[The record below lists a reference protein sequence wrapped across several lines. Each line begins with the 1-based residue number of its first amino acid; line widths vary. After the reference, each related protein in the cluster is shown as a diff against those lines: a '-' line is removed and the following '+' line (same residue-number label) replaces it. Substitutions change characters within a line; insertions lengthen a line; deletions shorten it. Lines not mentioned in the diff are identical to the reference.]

1 MAKYNKT
8 GKQEF
13 DRILHGKGY
22 ISQSQIAGMSYSQ
35 LTQLVARDRISVKE
49 LRSTYSQLRKTAM
62 GRTRTVSKDEVTEQ
76 FGTPDRQ
83 TFSVSKNLV
92 TTQSLL
98 HELADVGKFLR
109 SNQSTVTGLKKE
121 RDYYIEKFQNEEF
134 DVDESSYRDFREFLK
149 WFKAS
154 EFAKKYDSDS
164 EEVSEVFNSGATE
177 AADWRKLFEEISQR
191 AEKSAPVRQY

>member
-1 MAKYNKT
+1 MAKYTKT
-8 GKQEF
+8 GQKEF
-13 DRILHGKGY
+13 DKILHGKGY

-35 LTQLVARDRISVKE
+35 LTQLVARDRITVKE

-62 GRTRTVSKDEVTEQ
+62 GRTRTVYKDEVTEQ
-76 FGTPDRQ
+76 FGTPDRRN
-83 TFSVSKNLV
+83 FSVSKNLV

-121 RDYYIEKFQNEEF
+121 RNYLIEKFQNDGFE
-134 DVDESSYRDFREFLK
+134 VDESNYREFKEFLK

-154 EFAKKYDSDS
+154 EFARKWGSDQ
-164 EEVSEVFNSGATE
+164 EEVSEVFNSGATDE
-177 AADWRKLFEEISQR
+177 ADWRRLFEEISQR
-191 AEKSAPVRQY
+191 AEKPAPVRQY

>member
-1 MAKYNKT
+1 MAKYSKT
-8 GKQEF
+8 GQEEF

-22 ISQSQIAGMSYSQ
+22 ISQAQIAGMSYTQ
-35 LTQLVARDRISVKE
+35 LTQLVAKDRITVKE

-62 GRTRTVSKDEVTEQ
+62 SRTRTVSREEVIEQ

-83 TFSVSKNLV
+83 QFSVAKNLV

-109 SNQSTVTGLKKE
+109 SNQSTITGLKKE
-121 RDYYIEKFQNEEF
+121 RDYYIEKFQGEGF
-134 DVDESSYRDFREFLK
+134 DVDESSYRDFREFMK

-154 EFAKKYDSDS
+154 EFSKKYDSDS
-164 EEVSEVFNSGATE
+164 EEVSEVFNSGATD
-177 AADWRKLFEEISQR
+177 AADWRKLFQAISER
-191 AEKSAPVRQY
+191 AEKPAPVRQY